1 MPKPPNKPI
10 RTNKKNPKAKKPKSD
25 KSKKEGKKV
34 MRKST
39 VTVSAVAVLAMLS
52 VFLALPVQADDANF
66 YPYGA
71 LTLDRLSGVEEWST
85 GATLG
90 LEVTKNP
97 LYLLV
102 HLDLPDVLSSGADK
116 YPWDSLV
123 GGGLGLYKTV
133 DIGGIGVTPSAGLTL
148 RRPSEIEQF
157 SVGFNTTLEAAFD
170 NIFATIGI
178 DWHDILSETQ
188 VYPHDQ
194 TVRVALGGYL
204 GDPPAEAED
213 EDEEEDN

>member
-1 MPKPPNKPI
+1 MPKIPDTIKKGKP
-10 RTNKKNPKAKKPKSD
+10 RPKKTTRKTGKKPKYQTR
-25 KSKKEGKKV
+25 G
-34 MRKST
+34 
-39 VTVSAVAVLAMLS
+39 VAALALLS
-52 VFLALPVQADDANF
+52 IFLALPVQADDAHF

-71 LTLDRLSGVEEWST
+71 LTLDRLSDVEEWST

-102 HLDLPDVLSSGADK
+102 HLDLPDVLSSGSDK

-194 TVRVALGGYL
+194 TVRVALGGYV
-204 GDPPAEAED
+204 GEPPADDED
-213 EDEEEDN
+213 GDDEEEGEK

>member
-1 MPKPPNKPI
+1 MPKIPDTIKKGKP
-10 RTNKKNPKAKKPKSD
+10 RPKKTTRKTGKKPKYQTR
-25 KSKKEGKKV
+25 G
-34 MRKST
+34 
-39 VTVSAVAVLAMLS
+39 VAALALLS
-52 VFLALPVQADDANF
+52 IFLALPVQADDAHF

-71 LTLDRLSGVEEWST
+71 LTLDRLSDVEEWST

-102 HLDLPDVLSSGADK
+102 HLDLPDVLSSGSDK
-116 YPWDSLV
+116 YQWDSLV

-194 TVRVALGGYL
+194 TVRVALGGYV
-204 GDPPAEAED
+204 GEPPADDED
-213 EDEEEDN
+213 GDDEEEGEK